1 MICGDK
7 VLFWPVQKSYFMKA
21 VKFFAY
27 LFVLISTSFFNSC
40 TPENLDYGSTTKETI
55 TKTSWSVDY
64 FFDGQDVTA
73 QFSNYKIHF
82 AGNGTVTADNGTTSV
97 SGTWNMVKDLNR
109 NDVLNI
115 AISETHLQGLND
127 QWTVTQTTGDILAM
141 KGASGEIRLK
151 KN

>member
-1 MICGDK
+1 
-7 VLFWPVQKSYFMKA
+7 MKA
-21 VKFFAY
+21 VKFFAF
-27 LFVLISTSFFNSC
+27 LLLAISTSFFNSC
-40 TPENLDYGSTTKETI
+40 TPETLNYGSTTKETI

-127 QWTVTQTTGDILAM
+127 QWTVTQTTGDILTM
-141 KGASGEIRLK
+141 KGASSEIRLK

>member
-1 MICGDK
+1 
-7 VLFWPVQKSYFMKA
+7 MKA
-21 VKFFAY
+21 VKIFAY
-27 LFVLISTSFFNSC
+27 LLIVISTSFFNSC

-73 QFSNYKIHF
+73 QFSSYKIHF

-127 QWTVTQTTGDILAM
+127 QWTVTQTSDDILTM
-141 KGASGEIRLK
+141 KGASSEIRLK

>member
-1 MICGDK
+1 
-7 VLFWPVQKSYFMKA
+7 MKA

>member
-1 MICGDK
+1 
-7 VLFWPVQKSYFMKA
+7 
-21 VKFFAY
+21 
-27 LFVLISTSFFNSC
+27 
-40 TPENLDYGSTTKETI
+40 
-55 TKTSWSVDY
+55 
-64 FFDGQDVTA
+64 
-73 QFSNYKIHF
+73 
-82 AGNGTVTADNGTTSV
+82 
-97 SGTWNMVKDLNR
+97 MVKDLNR